1 MNKIRSFYDIVKIES
16 DRVFIIDLN
25 LPHSRSVT
33 NDAENVYNEIKSLWP
48 YKRLIYRDSMN
59 KWDEILCD
67 KHSIFFRS
75 YQDPAP
81 VI

>member
-1 MNKIRSFYDIVKIES
+1 MKKIRSFYDIVKIES

-25 LPHSRSVT
+25 LSCFKSVT

-48 YKRLIYRDSMN
+48 DKRLIYRDSMN

-67 KHSIFFRS
+67 KHTVYFKPYIDSVPEI
-75 YQDPAP
+75 
-81 VI
+81 